1 MNGLIKKLFILLF
14 LFPATGA
21 LFAEPGYD
29 VDLSITIRTLD
40 DAERTGKGLPEEGT
54 PVILNGTVLS
64 RSVITPEP
72 ENFEGE
78 LIIASGEWLESDEI
92 RVSKCAVYLA
102 GVQFSKM
109 IPARRSRRVNPD
121 EITLNSE
128 LLVYGKFLG
137 YAETADGTI
146 AVIQAFGVRKLN

>member
-14 LFPATGA
+14 LCLAAAG
-21 LFAEPGYD
+21 LFAEPGSD

-40 DAERTGKGLPEEGT
+40 AAARTGRGLPEEGT
-54 PVILNGTVLS
+54 PVILNGTVIS

-78 LIIASGEWLESDEI
+78 LIIASGEWLESDDI
-92 RVSKCAVYLA
+92 RVSKCIIILS
-102 GVQFSKM
+102 GQQFSGT
-109 IPARRSRRVNPD
+109 IPVRRSRKVNPV
-121 EITLNSE
+121 EIQMNSE
-128 LLVYGKFLG
+128 LLVYGQFLG
-137 YAETADGTI
+137 YADTDDGPV